1 MGLYQKLVLF
11 MIVAAVAPVA
21 VVGFSLLSS
30 AEQELEARIGAQQAT
45 AAAAAAQRA
54 ARDVEDAVET
64 LVRAASP
71 IGWRALSPEER
82 LGALRLVLGQSRHFA
97 LAGLFDSQGA
107 PLHPVLAGPAEGPS
121 FAPKGDA
128 GPFLAALPLAQLSS
142 AGAGAVAISPAY
154 LRGSARAAASAL
166 AFRVGGEA
174 PWYLAVELRLSD
186 LMARAAALA
195 EGGAG
200 GLYVLDAQ
208 GRVLA
213 CPNPEEL
220 LRPADDADRAA
231 AASAQERP
239 RLARYS
245 VGGERAL
252 ASIARVPGPLGWA
265 AIIRLPARDA
275 FAEVIR
281 MRRTVLASL
290 GGAFV
295 FLLAA
300 GFAFARGLSQRI
312 ERVAAGA
319 EALSRGDLSARV
331 PAEGADEL
339 AELARTFNAMGAELQ
354 SARQKL
360 LTWNE
365 ELRAKVDERTA
376 ALKAAQAQLLE
387 AQKLAAIGQL
397 GAGVAHEIN
406 NPLAGILGHAQLL
419 LLNRDES
426 DRDVPTLRKIEAQAK
441 RAKEITGNLLR
452 FSQQRVEADPRP
464 LDLNKVVRD
473 ATSLIEAQV
482 EAEGIRLSTE
492 LCEDLPPIRGDP
504 GHLAQ
509 VVLNLVA
516 NARTAMRKSAVKRLE
531 IATFREGQAVRLRV
545 RDTGEGIPEG
555 NLPHL
560 FEPFFTTKDVW
571 SNAGLG
577 LSVSYRIVKDH
588 GGRIEVET
596 EQGKGSAFTIELPVG
611 ASKSA

>member
-11 MIVAAVAPVA
+11 MIAAAVAPVA

-30 AEQELEARIGAQQAT
+30 AERELEARIGAQQAT

-71 IGWRALSPEER
+71 IGWRELSPEER
-82 LGALRLVLGQSRHFA
+82 QGALRLVLGQSRHFA

-107 PLHPVLAGPAEGPS
+107 PLHPVLAGPAEGLS
-121 FAPKGDA
+121 FAPMGDA
-128 GPFLAALPLAQLSS
+128 EPFLAALPLAQLSR

-154 LRGSARAAASAL
+154 LRGSAAAVL
-166 AFRVGGEA
+166 AFRIGGEA
-174 PWYLAVELRLSD
+174 PWYLAVELSLSD

-208 GRVLA
+208 GRALA
-213 CPNPEEL
+213 CPNPEGL

-245 VGGERAL
+245 VGGELAL
-252 ASIARVPGPLGWA
+252 ASVARVPGPLGWA

-275 FAEVIR
+275 FAEVAR
-281 MRRTVLASL
+281 MRRTVLASI
-290 GGAFV
+290 GGALLL
-295 FLLAA
+295 LLAA
-300 GFAFARGLSQRI
+300 GFAFTRSLSQRI

-331 PAEGADEL
+331 SAEGADEL
-339 AELARTFNAMGAELQ
+339 AELA
-354 SARQKL
+354 
-360 LTWNE
+360 
-365 ELRAKVDERTA
+365 
-376 ALKAAQAQLLE
+376 QAQLLE
-387 AQKLAAIGQL
+387 TQKLAAIGQL

-426 DRDVPTLRKIEAQAK
+426 DRDTPTLRKIEAQAK

-452 FSQQRVEADPRP
+452 FSQQRAEADPRL

-473 ATSLIEAQV
+473 AASFIEAQL

-492 LCEDLPPIRGDP
+492 LCEDLPQIRGDP

-516 NARTAMRKSAVKRLE
+516 NARTAMRKTAVKRLE
-531 IATFREGQAVRLRV
+531 IATFRESQAVRLRV
-545 RDTGEGIPEG
+545 RDTGEGIPEE
-555 NLPHL
+555 NLPRL

-611 ASKSA
+611 ASKCA

>member
-11 MIVAAVAPVA
+11 MIAAAVAPVA

-30 AEQELEARIGAQQAT
+30 AERELEARIGAQQAT

-71 IGWRALSPEER
+71 IGWRELSPEER
-82 LGALRLVLGQSRHFA
+82 QGALRLVLGQSRHFA

-107 PLHPVLAGPAEGPS
+107 PLHPVLAGPAEGLS

-128 GPFLAALPLAQLSS
+128 EPFLAALPLAQLSR

-154 LRGSARAAASAL
+154 LRGSAAAVL
-166 AFRVGGEA
+166 AFRIGGEA
-174 PWYLAVELRLSD
+174 PWYLAVELSLSD

-208 GRVLA
+208 GRALA
-213 CPNPEEL
+213 CPNPEGL

-245 VGGERAL
+245 VGGELAL
-252 ASIARVPGPLGWA
+252 ASVARVPGPLGWA

-275 FAEVIR
+275 FAEVAR
-281 MRRTVLASL
+281 MRRTVLASI
-290 GGAFV
+290 GGALLL
-295 FLLAA
+295 LLAA
-300 GFAFARGLSQRI
+300 GFAFTRSLSQRI

-331 PAEGADEL
+331 SAEGADEL

-365 ELRAKVDERTA
+365 ELRAKVEERTA
-376 ALKAAQAQLLE
+376 ELKAAQAQLLE
-387 AQKLAAIGQL
+387 TQKLAAIGQL

-426 DRDVPTLRKIEAQAK
+426 DRDTPTLRKIEAQAK

-452 FSQQRVEADPRP
+452 FSQQRAEADPRL

-473 ATSLIEAQV
+473 AASFIEAQL

-492 LCEDLPPIRGDP
+492 LCEDLPQIRGDP

-516 NARTAMRKSAVKRLE
+516 NARTAMRKTAVKRLE
-531 IATFREGQAVRLRV
+531 IATFRESQAVRLRV
-545 RDTGEGIPEG
+545 RDTGEGIPEE
-555 NLPHL
+555 NLPRL

-611 ASKSA
+611 ASKCA